1 MSTTRKPETDAEEGA
16 RPGRLYVV
24 PLVFITVSLLAL
36 VAVPV
41 IVNRMV
47 AADQNYL
54 EQSLEPALDQIA
66 EIRYLQARQFASV
79 QGFVL
84 TRDPSHREQYRRFD
98 DRLNHLR
105 DTLRVTLVGTGRDIG
120 ELQSALVPQATVWA
134 YNHLRVLNEEEPLGE
149 ERNDFIDRDRSQ
161 YEETDAAVAA
171 LETAVRA
178 QIGEVTA
185 HLDLLRARQVIATAG
200 LVALSL
206 LATLSVGLIGR
217 RMGGLVR
224 EVESRRGEAVRAR
237 RQGDAVMAATAD
249 GVIGVDLDGKITSM
263 NQAGRLLLD
272 YSDREVVGKNVH
284 DLALHTSPGGEPV
297 PREESEIL
305 RGLTAG
311 ETINLHETV
320 LWRRDGTPLF
330 VQLQLRPLIDG
341 RRVKGGVITFTDVT
355 ELRETAEALRQA
367 VVARDEV
374 LAVVSHDLRNP
385 VGTVY
390 SASDLLLEVDF
401 PKDKQLEHLSI
412 IKRSAARMN
421 RLIEDL
427 LDVAR
432 IESGGLSVS
441 PTLED
446 TGSILVEACE
456 LARPRAVTK
465 GVTLECA
472 PDARLPAV
480 RADRDRV
487 LQVMS
492 NLVGNAI
499 KFTPEGGC
507 IEVGASSGEHEVV
520 IRIADT
526 GPGIPVDDREHVF
539 DRFWQVK
546 RSDRAGAGLGLAIV
560 KGIVEA
566 HGGRVWVGDREEGG
580 SVFFFT
586 LPTS

>member
-1 MSTTRKPETDAEEGA
+1 
-16 RPGRLYVV
+16 
-24 PLVFITVSLLAL
+24 
-36 VAVPV
+36 
-41 IVNRMV
+41 
-47 AADQNYL
+47 
-54 EQSLEPALDQIA
+54 
-66 EIRYLQARQFASV
+66 
-79 QGFVL
+79 
-84 TRDPSHREQYRRFD
+84 
-98 DRLNHLR
+98 LR
-105 DTLRVTLVGTGRDIG
+105 DSLRLTLAGTGTDIG
-120 ELQSALVPQATVWA
+120 ALQSALVPQATVWA
-134 YNHLRVLNEEEPLGE
+134 YNHLRVLNEEEPLDEDGSQ
-149 ERNDFIDRDRSQ
+149 FIVQDRIQ

-178 QIGEVTA
+178 EIAQVNA
-185 HLDLLRARQVIATAG
+185 QLDGLRSTQVPVTAG

-217 RMGGLVR
+217 RMGGLMR

-237 RQGDAVMAATAD
+237 RQVDAIMAATAD
-249 GVIGVDLDGKITSM
+249 GVIGVDLDGRITSM
-263 NQAGRLLLD
+263 NQAGRVLLD
-272 YSDREVVGKNVH
+272 YSDREVVGRNVH
-284 DLALHTSPGGEPV
+284 SLALHTSPTGEPI
-297 PREESEIL
+297 PEEESQIL
-305 RGLTAG
+305 RGLRAG

-320 LWRRDGTPLF
+320 LWRRDGTALA

-341 RRVKGGVITFTDVT
+341 RRVKGGVITFTDVS

-401 PKDKQLEHLSI
+401 PKDKRQEHLSI

-432 IESGGLSVS
+432 MESGGLSVS

-446 TGSILVEACE
+446 PADLLTEACE

-465 GVTLECA
+465 GVTLDCA

-499 KFTPEGGC
+499 KFTPEGGQV
-507 IEVGASSGEHEVV
+507 EVGASMGEHEVIV
-520 IRIADT
+520 RVADT
-526 GPGIPVDDREHVF
+526 GPGIPEDDREHVF
-539 DRFWQVK
+539 NRFWQVK

-580 SVFFFT
+580 SLFCFT
-586 LPTS
+586 LPTG